1 MVGRGAVRMRKSSE
15 VHDAGAQQRM
25 DMLLR
30 SIMIPL
36 LAMGALALGVLW
48 VVEAKF
54 DLVDPVSRIIYPL
67 MMATFVAAAAM
78 LYRWPGSL
86 TIARW
91 ATFVAIACFLVMQL
105 VAAMWGNAPLVGN
118 YPFISLLMWLPLAY
132 AFALLMLET
141 HHAPWAALAL
151 FALIALLSIGH
162 LWQSRFPESSDT
174 ALMVNL
180 LASHLVLL
188 VCLSTLV
195 KFRSVLFQVD
205 VRSRH
210 LFEQASTDPLTG
222 LANRR
227 YGVEMLRQAALA
239 HTVATPS
246 AVMLCDLDGFKG
258 INDRYG
264 HDAGDQVVL
273 AVAAVL
279 QSNTRGADTVVRWGG
294 DEFLIAVPGIAL
306 PALSELA
313 ERLRERVAEAALP
326 ADQEFEIAVSISIGI
341 AQMFE
346 KDTLDSWIKRA
357 DEALYV
363 AKTGGRNR
371 CVFAAQLVTTPL

>member
-1 MVGRGAVRMRKSSE
+1 MRKSRE

-36 LAMGALALGVLW
+36 LTMGALALGVLW

-54 DLVDPVSRIIYPL
+54 ELVDPVSRIVYPL
-67 MMATFVAAAAM
+67 MMATFVASAAM

-86 TIARW
+86 AIARW
-91 ATFVAIACFLVMQL
+91 ATFVAIAGFLVMQL
-105 VAAMWGNAPLVGN
+105 VAAMWGDSPLVGN
-118 YPFISLLMWLPLAY
+118 YSFISLLMWLPLAY
-132 AFALLMLET
+132 AFALLMLEI
-141 HHAPWAALAL
+141 HQAPWAACAL
-151 FALIALLSIGH
+151 FALIALLSVEHIS
-162 LWQSRFPESSDT
+162 QSRFPESSDT
-174 ALMVNL
+174 ALLVNL

-195 KFRSVLFQVD
+195 KFKSVLFKVD

-227 YGVEMLRQAALA
+227 YGLEMLRQAAQA
-239 HTVATPS
+239 HSAASPS

-279 QSNTRGADTVVRWGG
+279 QSNTRDGDTVVRWGG
-294 DEFLIAVPGIAL
+294 DEFLIVVPGIAP
-306 PALSELA
+306 PALNELA
-313 ERLRERVAEAALP
+313 ERLRTRVTEAMLLD
-326 ADQEFEIAVSISIGI
+326 DQEHAIGVSMSIGI
-341 AQMFE
+341 AEMFDKE
-346 KDTLDSWIKRA
+346 LLDSWIKRA

-363 AKTGGRNR
+363 AKTGGRDR
-371 CVFAAQLVTTPL
+371 CVFAAQLVTTPC